1 MDIPA
6 TVIER
11 LRQAR
16 HVAVLTGAG
25 ISAESGIP
33 TFRDALTGLWARYDP
48 YELATSDA
56 FRRNPQ
62 LVWEWNMWRRGLV
75 ERAEPN
81 AAHRALAALERRVPQ
96 CTLITQNIDGLH
108 QRAGSRAVVELHGN
122 LMRTRCFEEGI
133 VVDTWAPGDDGM
145 PRCPHCGARLRPN
158 VVWFGEPLP
167 HDALQRALS
176 AARACDVFMSIGTSG
191 QVEPAAS
198 LPRWALEAGAFL
210 VVINPEQPEQPSS
223 EQRMSFVLR
232 EKAGTA
238 LPALVR
244 AAWPGTQEEP

>member
-1 MDIPA
+1 MDIPV

-33 TFRDALTGLWARYDP
+33 TFRGALTGLWARYDP
-48 YELATSDA
+48 YELATPDA

-81 AAHRALAALERRVPQ
+81 AAHRALAALERRVPRY
-96 CTLITQNIDGLH
+96 TLITQNIDGLH
-108 QRAGSRAVVELHGN
+108 QRAGSRDVVELHGN

-133 VVDTWAPGDDGM
+133 VVDASAPGDDGM
-145 PRCPHCGARLRPN
+145 PRCPHCGGHLRPD
-158 VVWFGEPLP
+158 VVWFGELL
-167 HDALQRALS
+167 DADILKAAKHAFDTSDVAL
-176 AARACDVFMSIGTSG
+176 VVGTSSI
-191 QVEPAAS
+191 VEPIAS
-198 LPRWALEAGAFL
+198 LPHRALRRGKVVVEINPDAPLRGIATHSLAERADVALPLILEAVA
-210 VVINPEQPEQPSS
+210 S
-223 EQRMSFVLR
+223 R
-232 EKAGTA
+232 
-238 LPALVR
+238 
-244 AAWPGTQEEP
+244 